1 MEKLKYLWHKFLY
14 FSGIMVIVIAVY
26 GSYKNQYGFEIPE
39 SNYISACDGK
49 EVVSSIKTQ
58 CTKMDGARNDKPI
71 YAEIITDVYSIRDI
85 YKTTVYRR
93 YCFPNGARSVQFVL
107 REFIEDAN
115 NGDKQRVEIG
125 DDLDL
130 EATSCAGIE
139 ALFWDVDGKAKNGVM
154 YYRMTDNGVED
165 YE

>member
-1 MEKLKYLWHKFLY
+1 
-14 FSGIMVIVIAVY
+14 MVIVIAVY

-58 CTKMDGARNDKPI
+58 CTKMDGVRNDKPI

-93 YCFPNGARSVQFVL
+93 FCFPNGTRSVQFVL

-115 NGDKQRVEIG
+115 MEINK
-125 DDLDL
+125 
-130 EATSCAGIE
+130 E
-139 ALFWDVDGKAKNGVM
+139 
-154 YYRMTDNGVED
+154 
-165 YE
+165 

>member
-93 YCFPNGARSVQFVL
+93 FCFPNGARSVQFVL

-139 ALFWDVDGKAKNGVM
+139 AYSVFYGG
-154 YYRMTDNGVED
+154 
-165 YE
+165 